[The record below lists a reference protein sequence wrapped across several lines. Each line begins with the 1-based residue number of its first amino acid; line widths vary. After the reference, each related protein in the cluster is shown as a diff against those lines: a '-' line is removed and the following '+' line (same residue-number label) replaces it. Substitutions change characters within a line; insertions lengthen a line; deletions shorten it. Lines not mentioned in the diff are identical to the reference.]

1 MPAVLTPFTPAGEV
15 DCAALER
22 LIARLYAADVDGLY
36 VCGQTGEGLAQSV
49 AMRKAALETAVASSP
64 AGKSVIAHVGA
75 ARVEDAIE
83 LARHAASQGV
93 AAISSLP
100 PMGAFSFEEIRA
112 YYSTLAN

>member
-1 MPAVLTPFTPAGEV
+1 TSSGAV
-15 DCAALER
+15 DCTAMER

-49 AMRKAALETAVASSP
+49 KMRKAALETAAACSP
-64 AGKSVIAHVGA
+64 AGKIVIAHVGA
-75 ARVEDAIE
+75 ARVEDAID

-100 PMGAFSFEEIRA
+100 PTGPFSFEEIRE
-112 YYSTLAN
+112 YYATLAQ